1 MPRVNFEVERR
12 HRVLWGA
19 DGSTLTVSLTDGTVV
34 HYLVS
39 MPVCPPPDYIYIYK
53 YIYIYLLLY
62 IYLYK
67 CLYIYIYSYI
77 YINPKHT
84 LNP

>member
-1 MPRVNFEVERR
+1 MGLTFVMPRVNFGVERR

-39 MPVCPPPDYIYIYK
+39 MPVCPPQTINIYVNTYVYISIYIYIS
-53 YIYIYLLLY
+53 L
-62 IYLYK
+62 
-67 CLYIYIYSYI
+67 
-77 YINPKHT
+77 
-84 LNP
+84 